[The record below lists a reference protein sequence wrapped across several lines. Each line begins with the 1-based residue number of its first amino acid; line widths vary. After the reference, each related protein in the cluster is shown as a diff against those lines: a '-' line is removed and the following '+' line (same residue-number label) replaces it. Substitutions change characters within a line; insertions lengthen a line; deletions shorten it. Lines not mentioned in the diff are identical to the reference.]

1 MRNLKFRAWDKINQ
15 WMDDDFFIYAESG
28 QVYDHASRTY
38 NTPNTEIEKSSDFTI
53 MQSTGLKDKN
63 NTGVELFEGD
73 IVYIAGVGNCK
84 VVICPLYGVSFSN
97 NGAMDGNYID
107 SLVEGDI
114 GELLGN
120 IHSNPELL
128 EQQL

>member
-1 MRNLKFRAWDKINQ
+1 MRELKFRAWDKVNR

-38 NTPNTEIEKSSDFTI
+38 NTPNTEIEKSSDFII

-63 NTGVELFEGD
+63 NTGVELFED
-73 IVYIAGVGNCK
+73 DVVRVAGSGNCR
-84 VVICPLYGVSFSN
+84 VGICSLYGVIFIDK
-97 NGAMDGNYID
+97 DGSENPYID
-107 SLVEGDI
+107 DLVEGDI